1 MFSYITEF
9 HPKFVSHY
17 KDILKKYCLDLLFKL
32 IGWLSHHE
40 LSHAEED
47 TAELTDNRKGL
58 RIGFTFAGQQH
69 EITLPYN
76 PYRLSRRRI
85 IAKEFCTDY
94 SEPIIDQMSSLPG
107 LDDFLFT
114 REHLEHIYERMLDV
128 IEFETSEEFD
138 D

>member
-1 MFSYITEF
+1 MFSCITEF
-9 HPKFVSHY
+9 RPKFVSHY
-17 KDILKKYCLDLLFKL
+17 QDALRTFCLDLLFKL
-32 IGWLSHHE
+32 IGWLSHHK

-58 RIGFTFAGQQH
+58 RIGFTFGGQQH

-76 PYRLSRRRI
+76 PYRLSHRKI
-85 IAKEFCTDY
+85 IAKETPESDPVL
-94 SEPIIDQMSSLPG
+94 EQMTSLPG

-114 REHLEHIYERMLDV
+114 REHLEHIYDRKLGV
-128 IEFETSEEFD
+128 VEFETSEEFD